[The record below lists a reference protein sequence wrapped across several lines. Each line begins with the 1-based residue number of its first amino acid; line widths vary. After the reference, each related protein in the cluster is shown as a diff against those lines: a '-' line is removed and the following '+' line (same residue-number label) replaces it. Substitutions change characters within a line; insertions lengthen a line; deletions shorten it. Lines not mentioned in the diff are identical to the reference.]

1 MEASDTRSDTI
12 SKIEDTAVEQF
23 KLSLAD
29 EENSV
34 AVAAIKTL
42 LHLIKRT
49 NAGTVAEL
57 RDEIGLAIKALTGMK
72 QSVVSIS
79 SGCDLFVRFI
89 TLTSLD
95 QTDFNECK
103 KLLLKRGDL
112 YIQNVSKSRQK
123 IAKLGNPFI
132 TDGTT
137 ILTHSISKVVFQLL
151 KAAAD
156 AKKRIMVFIAESGK
170 DKSGWNLHKKLQ
182 QHEIPSKVI
191 LDSAVGFIMEKVD
204 LVVVGAEGVVE
215 SGGIINKVGTYQ
227 LAVLAKTTNK
237 PFYVVAESF
246 KFVRLYPLNQQDL
259 PNDEK
264 YDDST
269 SGPDDHPT
277 IDYTPP
283 QYISL
288 LFTDLGVLT
297 PSAVS
302 DELIKL
308 YY

>member
-1 MEASDTRSDTI
+1 MTDSDTCI
-12 SKIEDTAVEQF
+12 IKIEETAVEQF
-23 KLSLAD
+23 KHCLAD

-42 LHLIKRT
+42 LHLIKCSK
-49 NAGTVAEL
+49 AGTLAEL
-57 RDEIGLAIKALTGMK
+57 RDEIGIAKKALTGMK
-72 QSVVSIS
+72 QSVVSIA

-103 KLLLKRGDL
+103 KLLLTRGDL
-112 YIQNVSKSRQK
+112 YVQNVSKSRQK
-123 IAKLGNPFI
+123 IAKLGNPFV

-137 ILTHSISKVVFQLL
+137 ILTHSSSKVVLQLL

-170 DKSGWNLHKKLQ
+170 DKSGWTLHEKLKQ
-182 QHEIPSKVI
+182 LGVPSKVI
-191 LDSAVGFIMEKVD
+191 LDCAVGFIMEKID

-215 SGGIINKVGTYQ
+215 SGGIINKIGTYQ
-227 LAVLAKTTNK
+227 LAVLAKAMNK

-246 KFVRLYPLNQQDL
+246 KFVRLYPLNQDDL

-264 YDDST
+264 YEDS
-269 SGPDDHPT
+269 SSNPNDHPK

-283 QYISL
+283 QYITL